1 VRLKKQLRGE
11 HIIKRSTIKRQHE
24 YYGGSL
30 QDGHVAN
37 YTKKN
42 SVYLIEDTDLVRYKD
57 QSMNAFKLGNLYFFG
72 KSYKIHAYF
81 M

>member
-1 VRLKKQLRGE
+1 
-11 HIIKRSTIKRQHE
+11 
-24 YYGGSL
+24 
-30 QDGHVAN
+30 VAN